1 MSIPGSVTVAT
12 SGGLPPRRETLLRRI
27 WKAPPA
33 LPLDDPQPSLR
44 ARLLVRPRRLGNLSR
59 FYPLERRQGSHVDWT
74 GKLQD
79 YAWRCLSQRLVDKYV
94 QAHCF
99 PHSDHGHTP
108 IHRRLRLPSTR
119 PCLAVS
125 LSRPSHPACH
135 PALRGSGPPLDQ
147 FSLEQW
153 LGKPDFGRLWPRSLY
168 TPMVG
173 RLRYRTLRADVRRF
187 PLDRRRDHPLLPGRP
202 YGDPFGTVDAVTV
215 DGVNSWQRFWHLEL
229 PLVMGQVKL
238 FLVLTVIYNVQT
250 YTLPLI
256 MTRGGPGFATMVP
269 GLHMFLTAVER
280 SRYGYSSAIGALLFL
295 LIFGLTYLNMKYVRS
310 TVEVTGADS

>member
-27 WKAPPA
+27 WKAR
-33 LPLDDPQPSLR
+33 LLYLLMIPSL
-44 ARLLVRPRRLGNLSR
+44 AFVLVFSYVPAASAIYHAFTRWSGGKEVTWIGLGNFKTMLGDAYLNASWTNMIKLTVFHIVIMVIPLFIAVCVFRLRDPVWQYRYRVLLILPAILPFVVVALLWTNFLSNNGLVNQTLDAFGLGHFTR
-59 FYPLERRQGSHVDWT
+59 PWLGDFDTALYGLMFVGFPWT
-74 GKLQD
+74 GGVTILF
-79 YAWRCLSQRLVDKYV
+79 YLAGLM
-94 QAHCF
+94 A
-99 PHSDHGHTP
+99 
-108 IHRRLRLPSTR
+108 IPSE
-119 PCLAVS
+119 L
-125 LSRPSHPACH
+125 
-135 PALRGSGPPLDQ
+135 
-147 FSLEQW
+147 
-153 LGKPDFGRLWPRSLY
+153 
-168 TPMVG
+168 
-173 RLRYRTLRADVRRF
+173 
-187 PLDRRRDHPLLPGRP
+187 
-202 YGDPFGTVDAVTV
+202 VDAVTV

-310 TVEVTGADS
+310 TVEVTGT